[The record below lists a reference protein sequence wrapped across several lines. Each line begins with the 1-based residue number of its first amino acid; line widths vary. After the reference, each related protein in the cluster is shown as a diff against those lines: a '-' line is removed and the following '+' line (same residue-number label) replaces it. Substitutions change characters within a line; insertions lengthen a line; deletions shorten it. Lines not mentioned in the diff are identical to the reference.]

1 MQHIKD
7 VAEAERQR
15 IADYAGAAA
24 REALKKAAE
33 SLPTLSAL
41 EASSPDSS
49 ASSTAFATGAPMIS
63 APEPG
68 ATCRMSK
75 RPIKPPE
82 TKPSTVLLQETGALS
97 QPSNVEKQVGDED
110 AARTAKKAKRRTIVD
125 GLPAVSSHVAPE
137 ARNEVCAE
145 EPLDLGC
152 PVVESS
158 AAEVPQCEPRSARE
172 SRHSASSACWG

>member
-1 MQHIKD
+1 MDSAPRSFHLSARTQALDFSGIRKAFERGAQLKD
-7 VAEAERQR
+7 PINLSIGQPDFPVP
-15 IADYAGAAA
+15 
-24 REALKKAAE
+24 EALKKAAE

-97 QPSNVEKQVGDED
+97 QPSNVEKQVG
-110 AARTAKKAKRRTIVD
+110 
-125 GLPAVSSHVAPE
+125 G
-137 ARNEVCAE
+137 
-145 EPLDLGC
+145 GC
-152 PVVESS
+152 EK
-158 AAEVPQCEPRSARE
+158 
-172 SRHSASSACWG
+172 